1 MTRKQSRQHRWG
13 WRLLLILFLLLAGSY
28 WVWWQLGSRR
38 IHAQTYRQTSV
49 VTVFVPGYA
58 SNGLTFGPMVTRF
71 KQDRASNQVTTITIS
86 ATGNR
91 TITGAN
97 RYTGKNPLV
106 NVIFEDAKAPEKE
119 TRQLTAL
126 LHWLRAKHNVT
137 KVNLVGHSMGSNLSF
152 RYLTTHHTD
161 AQPHVVK
168 YVSLASEFYR
178 DPTPQLQQFPK
189 SVQTLVI
196 GGQIFGASGDWAV
209 SIAGVKR
216 FEKALRAA
224 NIPSTLYIYHGT
236 PLGAYHSSL
245 HQNPY
250 VDARILAFLFT

>member
-38 IHAQTYRQTSV
+38 IHAQTYRQTSI

-86 ATGNR
+86 ATGSR

-106 NVIFEDAKAPEKE
+106 
-119 TRQLTAL
+119 
-126 LHWLRAKHNVT
+126 
-137 KVNLVGHSMGSNLSF
+137 
-152 RYLTTHHTD
+152 
-161 AQPHVVK
+161 
-168 YVSLASEFYR
+168 SE
-178 DPTPQLQQFPK
+178 
-189 SVQTLVI
+189 
-196 GGQIFGASGDWAV
+196 W
-209 SIAGVKR
+209 
-216 FEKALRAA
+216 
-224 NIPSTLYIYHGT
+224 
-236 PLGAYHSSL
+236 
-245 HQNPY
+245 
-250 VDARILAFLFT
+250 